1 MSRKM
6 IDYKVENGK
15 ISTIDG
21 YNVGG
26 DELHFKT
33 IYVCTTSPYSAN
45 TDENAKSLTDGTW
58 FAVRSASVDLTRIL
72 TSEEQEI
79 IRKAKQLIV
88 IPTVGKCNYGTPSPT
103 GTIIT
108 QAVDA
113 EITHPDKQG
122 YTIVERDGKLY
133 LSTNSISRVY
143 KAAPWSNIYA
153 EIHLVIACVIV
164 AIY

>member
-6 IDYKVENGK
+6 IDYQLENGK
-15 ISTIDG
+15 IKSIDG
-21 YNVGG
+21 YSVGE
-26 DELHFKT
+26 ELHFKT
-33 IYVCTTSPYSAN
+33 IYICTTTPYSAN
-45 TDENAKSLTDGTW
+45 SEENVASLNDGTW
-58 FAVRSASVDLTRIL
+58 FTVQSGSIELTNVL

-88 IPTVGKCNYGTPSPT
+88 IPTAGKCNYGNGNPT

-122 YTIVERDGKLY
+122 YYIFENDGKLY
-133 LSTNSISRVY
+133 LAARSVSRVY
-143 KAAPWSNIYA
+143 KAAPWTSLYK
-153 EIHLVIACVIV
+153 EIHLVIACVVV

>member
-6 IDYKVENGK
+6 IDYQVENGK
-15 ISTIDG
+15 IKSIDG
-21 YNVGG
+21 YKVGE
-26 DELHFKT
+26 ELHFRT
-33 IYVCTTSPYSAN
+33 MYICATTPYSAN
-45 TDENAKSLTDGTW
+45 TDENVASLNDGTW
-58 FAVRSASVDLTRIL
+58 FAIQSASIELTNIL
-72 TSEEQEI
+72 TSEEKEI

-88 IPTVGKCNYGTPSPT
+88 IPTAGKCNYGKGIPT

-122 YTIVERDGKLY
+122 YYIFELDGKLY
-133 LSTNSISRVY
+133 LSARSISRVY
-143 KAAPWSNIYA
+143 KAAPWTSLYN
-153 EIHLVIACVIV
+153 EIHLVIACVVV

>member
-6 IDYKVENGK
+6 IDYQTSNGM
-15 ISTIDG
+15 ISSIDG
-21 YNVGG
+21 YKVGE
-26 DELHFKT
+26 ELHFKT
-33 IYVCTTSPYSAN
+33 IYICTTRPYSAN
-45 TDENAKSLTDGTW
+45 SEANVQSLNDGTW
-58 FAVRSASVDLTRIL
+58 FTIQSGAIDLTNTL
-72 TSEEQEI
+72 TSEEKEI

-88 IPTVGKCNYGTPSPT
+88 IPTAGKCNYGDGNPT

-122 YTIVERDGKLY
+122 YYIFEQDGKIY
-133 LSTNSISRVY
+133 LAARSVSRVY
-143 KAAPWSNIYA
+143 KAAPWSSMYK
-153 EIHLVIACVIV
+153 EIHLTIACVIV